1 MYLEFSLQP
10 ITDDKCKQS
19 RGKGRPSEHDCKL
32 LSPPPH
38 LYLLDGSYITVYI
51 KKHEGGGILM
61 GGGNPCSDNAEVRV
75 GNLANPKC

>member
-1 MYLEFSLQP
+1 MIASCSP
-10 ITDDKCKQS
+10 
-19 RGKGRPSEHDCKL
+19 
-32 LSPPPH
+32 PPPH